1 MKPVLVKQL
10 SPNNLKPEESTSLY
24 FLLTEGSLTVRN
36 QSQIKATRKS
46 FKTYTIDR
54 VGTYELPVL
63 LSAVF

>member
-10 SPNNLKPEESTSLY
+10 SPNNLKPQESTSIY
-24 FLLTEGSLTVRN
+24 FLLTESSVTVRN
-36 QSQIKATRKS
+36 QSQIKATSKS

-54 VGTYELPVL
+54 VGTYELPLL